1 MTTAED
7 KIKIIPVSSKNESVQ
22 KLITKLDQYQLQ
34 LYSACQCNLESADVL
49 EKNGAFIAGAF
60 SDDILIGIGAIKFFE
75 TYAEI
80 KRMFVEEDFRGTG
93 VAEKILTTLEMY
105 AKEKGI
111 EKINLETGNK
121 HHAALR
127 FYKRL
132 GYGEVERFG
141 NHIPND
147 VSVYFEKAI
156 RGKLST

>member
-1 MTTAED
+1 MAE
-7 KIKIIPVSSKNESVQ
+7 IKIMKISAYNESVE
-22 KLITKLDQYQLQ
+22 KLISKLDQYQLG
-34 LYSACQCNLESADVL
+34 LYTACQCNLESADVL
-49 EKNGAFIAGAF
+49 NKSGAVIAGAF
-60 SDDILIGIGAIKFFE
+60 ANEVLIGIGAVKFFD

-93 VAEKILTTLEMY
+93 VAEKILTTLETY

-111 EKINLETGNK
+111 VKINLETGNK

-132 GYGEVERFG
+132 GYCEVERFG
-141 NHIPND
+141 NYIPND

-156 RGKLST
+156 